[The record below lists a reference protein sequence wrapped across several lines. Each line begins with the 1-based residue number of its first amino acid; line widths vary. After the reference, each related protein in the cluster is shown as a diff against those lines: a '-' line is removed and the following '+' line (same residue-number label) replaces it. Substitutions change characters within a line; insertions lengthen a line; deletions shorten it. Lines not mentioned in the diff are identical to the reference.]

1 MRVLVTGGAGFIG
14 SHIVDDLV
22 RAGHEVLVADDL
34 STGKPANL
42 PAGAELEEVDIA
54 TPRFLAIAE
63 RFRPEAITHCAAQ
76 ASVVVSMAD
85 PVRDARTNILG
96 GLQVIQAAIASRCPR
111 LVYITTGGAL
121 YGTPQSNPIDET
133 HPIRPESPYGVSK
146 WMVEVYGGV
155 MLPPSIPARVLRLAN
170 VYGPRQD
177 PHGEAGV
184 VAIFGSRMLAGE
196 PVTIYGDGEQTRDF
210 VYVGD
215 VVRAHALAFTAP
227 APFAVN
233 IGTGQATSVNALFQA
248 MAHATGYR
256 EPAVHAAERPGELKH
271 VTLDARLARS
281 VLGWEPQTALG
292 DGLRMTIEWMQ
303 MARAARPTSGSQR

>member
-22 RAGHEVLVADDL
+22 RSGNEVLVVDDL
-34 STGKPANL
+34 STGKAANL
-42 PAGAELEEVDIA
+42 PAGVELAEVDIA
-54 TPRFLAIAE
+54 TPRFLAVAE

-85 PVRDARTNILG
+85 PARDARTNILG
-96 GLQVIQAAIASRCPR
+96 GVQVIQAAIATHCPH
-111 LVYITTGGAL
+111 LTYITTGGAL
-121 YGTPQSNPIDET
+121 YGSPQYNPMDEK
-133 HPIRPESPYGVSK
+133 HPIQPESPYGLSK
-146 WMVEVYGGV
+146 WTVEVYGRIL
-155 MLPPSIPARVLRLAN
+155 LPPTIPARVLRLAN

-177 PHGEAGV
+177 PLGEAGV

-210 VYVGD
+210 VFVGD
-215 VVRAHALAFTAP
+215 VVRAHALALTAP

-233 IGTGQATSVNALFQA
+233 VGTGQATSVNALFKA
-248 MAHATGYR
+248 MALATGYR
-256 EPAVHAAERPGELKH
+256 EPAVHATERPGELKH

-281 VLGWEPQTALG
+281 VLGWEPRTPLA
-292 DGLRMTIEWMQ
+292 DGLRMTLDWVE
-303 MARAARPTSGSQR
+303 RAAG